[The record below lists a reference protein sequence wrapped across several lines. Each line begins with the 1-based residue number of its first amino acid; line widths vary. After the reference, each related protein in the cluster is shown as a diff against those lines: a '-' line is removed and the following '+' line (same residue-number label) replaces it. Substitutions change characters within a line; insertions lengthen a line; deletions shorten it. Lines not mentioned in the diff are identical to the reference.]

1 MKKFAF
7 VWAVLGLLAAP
18 VHAEPLEGV
27 EYTQLARRMPVETG
41 DKIEVREI
49 FWYGCPHCYT
59 LETTLT
65 PWLKTLPKNVKFIRT
80 PGATWAST
88 WETHARSY
96 YAFEAMNL
104 VDKLHPALF
113 AAIHAQN
120 RPLIDENSIG
130 FFVAEKGADEKA
142 FRKVYNSFAVGA
154 KVKSAKNFSEQSGIK
169 SVPTLVVDGQYV
181 TNSTMSGTH
190 ADMMKVVDF
199 LIKKA
204 AAQRKPPAKAG

>member
-27 EYTQLARRMPVETG
+27 EYQQLGRRMPVETG

-49 FWYGCPHCYT
+49 FWYGCPHCFT
-59 LETTLT
+59 LESTLT
-65 PWLKTLPKNVKFIRT
+65 PWLKTLPKNAKFIRT

-104 VDKLHPALF
+104 VDKLHPVLF

-130 FFVAEKGADEKA
+130 FFVAEKGVDEKA
-142 FRKVYNSFAVGA
+142 FRKVYNSFAVTA
-154 KVKSAKNFSEQSGIK
+154 KVKAAKNFSEQSGIK
-169 SVPTLVVDGQYV
+169 SVPTLVVDGLYV

-190 ADMMKVVDF
+190 QDMMKVVDF